1 MVVSVSLGLHD
12 VLIAGKSIPVVHVAE
27 RLNELVH
34 DTVVPELLLVDH
46 VRALLNYMVIADAI
60 WQLELVVILEVVHPH
75 SLLLYLG
82 GTQVGTSRYRGLLVV
97 YILNSLSELLLSEMR
112 EEPAGH
118 DPFPLPLLP
127 DLVVPE
133 PLQGVSELLP
143 VQRHVL
149 WQGMRAIR
157 VLR

>member
-60 WQLELVVILEVVHPH
+60 WQLELVVVFEVVHPH
-75 SLLLYLG
+75 ALLLYLG

-133 PLQGVSELLP
+133 PLEGVSELLP

>member
-82 GTQVGTSRYRGLLVV
+82 RTQVGTSRYRGLLVV
-97 YILNSLSELLLSEMR
+97 YILHSLPELLLPEMR

-133 PLQGVSELLP
+133 PLEGVSELLP